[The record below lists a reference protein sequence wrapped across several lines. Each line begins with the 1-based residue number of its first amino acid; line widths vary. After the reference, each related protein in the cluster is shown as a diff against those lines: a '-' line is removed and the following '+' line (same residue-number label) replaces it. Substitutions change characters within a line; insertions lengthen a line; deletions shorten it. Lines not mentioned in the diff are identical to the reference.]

1 MNTDTQANSKTS
13 ISQLERAFATFNQVS
28 ADLGSRYT
36 ALEARVSALN
46 EELAA
51 THSARIKELTAK
63 EQLAAKLSSLMDA
76 LPGGV
81 VVMDAQQQIKEVN
94 PVAIALLGE
103 NPVGASWQQTIALV
117 SKGQSSLEG
126 ELTCLDGRRISIS
139 SSSYGDQGDTIVLL
153 TDVSEN
159 HRLNSLIN
167 REERLAALGEMAARL
182 AHQLRTPLSCAILY
196 LSHPALRQKDD
207 SSLIS
212 GKILNR
218 LQQIERLI
226 DGMLSYIRG
235 DLHSGSQFSITDL
248 VTEVADSTKPLLLAY
263 NGHLEITKPLTACL
277 ISGDREALLNALT
290 NLIDNAIQAAGS
302 APVIKLS
309 LLETN
314 GFYRITVEDN
324 GPGIN
329 QSIKDKIFDP
339 FFSTKHQGNG
349 LGLAVVM
356 SAVKS
361 LSGEIAIKTAD
372 SGGAVIEL
380 ILPVQHD
387 SILESSGIWGDN
399 PAITDGNEICS
410 NGEPSL

>member
-1 MNTDTQANSKTS
+1 M
-13 ISQLERAFATFNQVS
+13 ERAFATFNQVS

-196 LSHPALRQKDD
+196 LSHPALKQKDD

-339 FFSTKHQGNG
+339 FFSTKHQG
-349 LGLAVVM
+349 
-356 SAVKS
+356 
-361 LSGEIAIKTAD
+361 
-372 SGGAVIEL
+372 
-380 ILPVQHD
+380 
-387 SILESSGIWGDN
+387 
-399 PAITDGNEICS
+399 
-410 NGEPSL
+410 

>member
-1 MNTDTQANSKTS
+1 M
-13 ISQLERAFATFNQVS
+13 
-28 ADLGSRYT
+28 
-36 ALEARVSALN
+36 
-46 EELAA
+46 
-51 THSARIKELTAK
+51 
-63 EQLAAKLSSLMDA
+63 
-76 LPGGV
+76 
-81 VVMDAQQQIKEVN
+81 
-94 PVAIALLGE
+94 
-103 NPVGASWQQTIALV
+103 
-117 SKGQSSLEG
+117 
-126 ELTCLDGRRISIS
+126 
-139 SSSYGDQGDTIVLL
+139 
-153 TDVSEN
+153 
-159 HRLNSLIN
+159 
-167 REERLAALGEMAARL
+167 
-182 AHQLRTPLSCAILY
+182 
-196 LSHPALRQKDD
+196 
-207 SSLIS
+207 
-212 GKILNR
+212 
-218 LQQIERLI
+218 
-226 DGMLSYIRG
+226 
-235 DLHSGSQFSITDL
+235 
-248 VTEVADSTKPLLLAY
+248 TEVADSTKPLLLAY